1 MRLRP
6 RPSPE
11 PPEAVD
17 DLVAQLH
24 ELRAGLAALTRG
36 CAAAPDCLVQ
46 LRRYLLTE
54 LVPVL
59 HGLQLRLH
67 PYLRQVAGTFGR
79 RSAAEHARLLRLT
92 ERVVALDTAATSAA
106 ADPAELA
113 ALTAELADLVDRHL
127 SRELRTLPAL
137 LRRLPPTQ
145 ADRLVA
151 AAARTATTV
160 RLAPHFDLD
169 PALL

>member
-1 MRLRP
+1 MRLP
-6 RPSPE
+6 AEPSPE
-11 PPEAVD
+11 PKPVD
-17 DLVAQLH
+17 DLVARLQ
-24 ELRAGLAALTRG
+24 ELRARLAALTRG
-36 CAAAPDCLVQ
+36 CAADSDCLAQ

-67 PYLRQVAGTFGR
+67 PYLRRVAGTSGR

-92 ERVVALDTAATSAA
+92 ERVVALDAAATDSSV

-113 ALTAELADLVDRHL
+113 ALTRELAHLVDRHL
-127 SRELRTLPAL
+127 SRELQALPPL
-137 LRRLPPTQ
+137 LRRLPTAE
-145 ADRLVA
+145 ADRLLA
-151 AAARTATTV
+151 SAARTAATV
-160 RLAPHFDLD
+160 RLAPHLDLD